1 MKLNPK
7 YWITLWR
14 EPWRKVFWTA
24 FYTFRRENGEAKRW
38 DITLTP
44 DDVVFDIGGFEGNC
58 TGDIHARFG
67 CEVHVFE
74 PHPDFASY
82 D

>member
-7 YWITLWR
+7 HWITLWR
-14 EPWRKVFWTA
+14 EPWRKVFLDCVLYVSSRKW
-24 FYTFRRENGEAKRW
+24 RSEAVGHFP
-38 DITLTP
+38 TP
-44 DDVVFDIGGFEGNC
+44 DDVVFDIGGFEGNWA
-58 TGDIHARFG
+58 GDIQARFG

>member
-7 YWITLWR
+7 HWITLWR

-24 FYTFRRENGEAKRW
+24 FYAFRRENGEAKRW
-38 DITLTP
+38 DITLAP
-44 DDVVFDIGGFEGNC
+44 DDVVFDIGGFEGNWAAE
-58 TGDIHARFG
+58 IHTRFG

-74 PHPDFASY
+74 PHPGFVR
-82 D
+82 